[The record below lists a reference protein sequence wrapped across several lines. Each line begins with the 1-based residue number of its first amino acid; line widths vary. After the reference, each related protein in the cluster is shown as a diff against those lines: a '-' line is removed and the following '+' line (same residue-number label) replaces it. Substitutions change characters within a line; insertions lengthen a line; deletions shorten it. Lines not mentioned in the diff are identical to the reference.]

1 MLHRWRPC
9 SLAGVVDVVVDV
21 DIASIERQTIKVD
34 SIMNYNQQL
43 AQEVDALAYE

>member
-9 SLAGVVDVVVDV
+9 SLAVVDVVVDV